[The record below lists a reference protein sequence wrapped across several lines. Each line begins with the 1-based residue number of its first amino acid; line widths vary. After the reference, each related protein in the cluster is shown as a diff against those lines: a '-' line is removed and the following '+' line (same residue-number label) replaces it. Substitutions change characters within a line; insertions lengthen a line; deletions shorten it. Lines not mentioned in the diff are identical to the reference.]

1 MALEIERK
9 FIVKDVSILE
19 GLEGRHIIQ
28 GYLSVLPVVTRVRIR
43 GDEAFLTIKARPNGI
58 SCDEFEYAIPLDDAH
73 EMLVHCG
80 DWVLEKTRY
89 AIPFGERLFEVDVF
103 HGRHAGL
110 VIAEVE
116 LPSVDAL
123 VALPAWVGDEVSGDV
138 RYSNAYLVNPGE
150 LD

>member
-28 GYLSVLPVVTRVRIR
+28 GYLSVRPVVTRVRIR
-43 GDEAFLTIKARPNGI
+43 GEEAFLTIKARPNGI

-80 DWVLEKTRY
+80 DQVLEKTRY
-89 AIPFGERLFEVDVF
+89 EITVGERLFEVDVF

-123 VALPAWVGDEVSGDV
+123 VAIPDWVGEEVSADV
-138 RYSNAYLVNPGE
+138 RYSNASLVQAGGV
-150 LD
+150 D